1 MHLIG
6 PWMDFWL
13 GMAKTFT
20 GLETIGSKFLF
31 QGQKIF
37 AGTICQYQPQSCR
50 DLKTRHDTEDL
61 TRACCEGIRYL
72 TEGSRF
78 DGGNGSG

>member
-20 GLETIGSKFLF
+20 GLETIGSNFP
-31 QGQKIF
+31 ISRPEN
-37 AGTICQYQPQSCR
+37 ICWN
-50 DLKTRHDTEDL
+50 
-61 TRACCEGIRYL
+61 YL
-72 TEGSRF
+72 PIPASIL
-78 DGGNGSG
+78 S